1 MHESLSL
8 TGNAY
13 FIHFVRA
20 EKIKMCKR
28 LIRPVA
34 TYRAE
39 SWTLNKDITKWMAVF
54 ERKVLRR
61 IFGGVKVNEIWG
73 R

>member
-1 MHESLSL
+1 
-8 TGNAY
+8 
-13 FIHFVRA
+13 
-20 EKIKMCKR
+20 MCKR

-39 SWTLNKDITKWMAVF
+39 SWILNKDITKWVAVF